1 MPPQKKKKNSRTQEK
16 RSSFFCPS
24 HHLLLP
30 LAALLARSNLSL
42 SLAAVNPTTNSP
54 VAGCS
59 RLLRASISC
68 GRVVAR
74 LLPNDPS
81 PPPLPL
87 IGVVIHHRRRSSA
100 ADVPRRRRAERWVLP
115 RVVWTRRVAVD
126 LPRRRNLLRFFLDL
140 SIPLLPSRPQ
150 LLSALRIVF
159 RGIAGLAVERI
170 QFFST
175 AESPHGR
182 EEFRRRWSTRG

>member
-1 MPPQKKKKNSRTQEK
+1 MPPDKRRRPSCSLQPPQTNNKISRSYPQNTHAPRYKHKSICHLKKKKTQEHK
-16 RSSFFCPS
+16 KKEAVFFARLIIFFSLSPRFL
-24 HHLLLP
+24 H
-30 LAALLARSNLSL
+30 AAISL

-100 ADVPRRRRAERWVLP
+100 ADVPRRRRAER
-115 RVVWTRRVAVD
+115 
-126 LPRRRNLLRFFLDL
+126 
-140 SIPLLPSRPQ
+140 
-150 LLSALRIVF
+150 
-159 RGIAGLAVERI
+159 
-170 QFFST
+170 
-175 AESPHGR
+175 
-182 EEFRRRWSTRG
+182 

>member
-1 MPPQKKKKNSRTQEK
+1 MPPQKKKKTQEHK
-16 RSSFFCPS
+16 KKEAVFFARLIFFFSLSPRFL
-24 HHLLLP
+24 H
-30 LAALLARSNLSL
+30 AAISL

>member
-1 MPPQKKKKNSRTQEK
+1 MPPHKRRRPSCSLQPPQTNNKISRSYPQNTHAPRYKHKSICHLKKKKKNSRTQEK

-24 HHLLLP
+24 HLLLLP

-100 ADVPRRRRAERWVLP
+100 ADVPRRRRAER
-115 RVVWTRRVAVD
+115 
-126 LPRRRNLLRFFLDL
+126 
-140 SIPLLPSRPQ
+140 
-150 LLSALRIVF
+150 
-159 RGIAGLAVERI
+159 
-170 QFFST
+170 
-175 AESPHGR
+175 
-182 EEFRRRWSTRG
+182 